1 MNRSSVINKQLT
13 KTCNFYIEKNMKP
26 KTVVTSLAENNLEKS
41 LAFYRDRLGIETPG
55 IEEGIIPKI

>member
-1 MNRSSVINKQLT
+1 
-13 KTCNFYIEKNMKP
+13 MKP

-41 LAFYRDRLGIETPG
+41 LAFYRDGLGVETPG